1 MLEPSVT
8 PFWRRGLWGNRDFMK
23 LWFGETVSLFGSQVT
38 ALALPLTAIYTLKA
52 GPAQMGWLQA
62 AQQVPF
68 FLLALFAGVWV
79 DRVRRRPAIIGTNL
93 GQGIVLA
100 IVPVLAWLGRLR
112 LWHLYAVAF
121 VMGVLDVLF
130 QLAYQA
136 YMPSLVGREAILEGN
151 SKMQLSSSAASVAG
165 PSVAGPLVE
174 LVTAPLAIALDAASF
189 FVAATAEVL
198 IRRPEA
204 APARGPERPALWSS
218 IGEGLR
224 VALSDR
230 YLRAMLGEAATYN
243 LFGTAVGTLTTL
255 FATRQL
261 GLRPAALGAALAVG
275 SVTWIIGS
283 LVAAPLTRRL
293 GYGRTLCVA
302 YVAACAAPLVIPVA
316 GGPAPVAGTV
326 LAVSFLFSGI
336 GLSLSNIQVVSL
348 RQAIIPRHL
357 FARVNASYRF
367 FAMGA
372 TPVGA
377 LLGGF
382 LGQAIGLRAAIAV
395 CAAGTLLALPWVVAS
410 PIPAL
415 KALPAEAVDV
425 DVSSP

>member
-1 MLEPSVT
+1 MTEPSVS

-38 ALALPLTAIYTLKA
+38 ALALPLTAIYTLNA

-62 AQQVPF
+62 AQQAPF

-79 DRVRRRPAIIGTNL
+79 DRVKRRPALIGTNL
-93 GQGIVLA
+93 GQGTVLA
-100 IVPVLAWLGRLR
+100 VIPVLAWLGRLR

-121 VMGVLDVLF
+121 LMGILDVLF

-136 YMPSLVGREAILEGN
+136 YMPSLVGREEILEGN

-174 LVTAPLAIALDAASF
+174 LITAPVAVAIDAASF
-189 FVAATAEVL
+189 FVAATAEAL
-198 IRRPEA
+198 IRKPET
-204 APARGPERPALWSS
+204 APAKEASRPALWSS

-224 VALSDR
+224 VALGDR

-243 LFGTAVGTLTTL
+243 LFGTAVGTLTAL

-261 GLRPAALGAALAVG
+261 GLRPAVLGAAMAVG

-283 LVAAPLTRRL
+283 LLAAPLTKRL
-293 GYGRTLCVA
+293 GYGRTLFAA
-302 YVAACAAPLVIPVA
+302 YVAACAAPLVIPLA
-316 GGPAPVAGTV
+316 GGPVPVAASV

-372 TPVGA
+372 APVGA

-415 KALPAEAVDV
+415 RVLPAGQDDIEKT
-425 DVSSP
+425 